1 MPRTGLRR
9 YDDNVADPRPRP
21 FRDDVHAPGY
31 AETWVEGAVVLH
43 NPNAVRPLDPELLVG
58 ATHEF
63 LQPDGTIMS
72 LLPNNP
78 PYASQ
83 TIIWLA
89 EDGSNPSAATPPQE

>member
-1 MPRTGLRR
+1 MRFT
-9 YDDNVADPRPRP
+9 
-21 FRDDVHAPGY
+21 PGH

-43 NPNAVRPLDPELLVG
+43 NPNAIRPLDPGLLVG

-78 PYASQ
+78 PYASH
-83 TIIWLA
+83 TIIWVA
-89 EDGSNPSAATPPQE
+89 EEGSTAAGTPPQEWRSTRPCGSRAGVQTGHAR